1 MSATADHTA
10 DSARMAHS
18 LAEAVE
24 VMDRL
29 WNFGGWE
36 VTQTHDSLRPYLLE
50 ETYELLD
57 AIQHGDSVT
66 IKEELG
72 DLLLQV
78 LFHSRIAEAAGEF
91 TVDDVAAALVAKL
104 VHRSP
109 HLLDAPIDPSATVE
123 EKIAAQERA
132 WEERKSTEKSRRSCL
147 DGIAMAQPALALAEK
162 ILSRSRKAGLPE
174 DLIPDELRSI
184 RLGGPDSAEERLRK
198 SALAFAARIRAAED
212 AAEATRG
219 ERAALSS
226 EDWRT
231 YWSIRSR

>member
-1 MSATADHTA
+1 MTRAERDEARRTVAAGLAD
-10 DSARMAHS
+10 
-18 LAEAVE
+18 AVE

-29 WNFGGWE
+29 WHFGGWE
-36 VTQTHDSLRPYLLE
+36 RTQTHDSLRPYLLE

-57 AIQHGDSVT
+57 AIQHADAET

-109 HLLDAPIDPSATVE
+109 LLRESELGPDATVE
-123 EKIAAQERA
+123 EKIAAQEHA
-132 WEERKSTEKSRRSCL
+132 WEERKSAEKARRSCL

-162 ILSRSRKAGLPE
+162 VRSRSARAGLPD
-174 DLIPDELRSI
+174 DLVPETLRI
-184 RLGGPDSAEERLRK
+184 VHLGEPESAEERLRK
-198 SALAFAARIRAAED
+198 ATLAFAADIRAAED
-212 AAEATRG
+212 SAESARG
-219 ERAALSS
+219 ERLPLSP

-231 YWSIRSR
+231 YWPAYD